1 MWTFMPAIWKDDVL
15 TELPRPVTGL
25 RLLDSWDFEK
35 FKTPLADGDH
45 LAGHSRNG
53 VDVQIEGQVGTLE
66 GDIQADEAAMLQAIA
81 DLRSTLD
88 VDGASGRYSLVLYHD
103 PATGLYRLL
112 QKCSTVRFESDLS
125 NKSLFTYSV
134 VVHASD
140 PVLVTT
146 ALD

>member
-1 MWTFMPAIWKDDVL
+1 MWTFKPAIWKDDEL
-15 TELPRPVTGL
+15 IELPRPVTGL
-25 RLLDSWDFEK
+25 RLLDAWDFEK

-66 GDIQADEAAMLQAIA
+66 GDVQADEAAMLQVIS
-81 DLRSTLD
+81 DLRQALD
-88 VDGASGRYSLVLYHD
+88 VDGPSGRYSLVLYHD
-103 PATGLYRLL
+103 ATAGLYRLL

-125 NKSLFTYSV
+125 DKSLFTYSV
-134 VVHASD
+134 VIHASD

-146 ALD
+146 TLD